1 MTQRISFSD
10 TSLNKTIQDE
20 QLNQIIEAILAGK
33 YSWACFLLLRC
44 TGYDPLHYIPYRTYN
59 RLLKENRQ
67 NSQQNRVNT
76 NNIDSNSRYSQLS
89 TRTPA
94 HQQTTK
100 IIDLDCLEVER
111 KQNTQLTGGNAQES
125 GDLNSAGFDSIIHK
139 VRSIFK
145 YNY

>member
-1 MTQRISFSD
+1 MTQRISFSS
-10 TSLNKTIQDE
+10 TSVNKTIQDE

-59 RLLKENRQ
+59 RLVKENRQ
-67 NSQQNRVNT
+67 TSQSNLVNT
-76 NNIDSNSRYSQLS
+76 SNVNSNSRYSQLS
-89 TRTPA
+89 RCTPA

-100 IIDLDCLEVER
+100 IIDLDYLEVER
-111 KQNTQLTGGNAQES
+111 KQNTQLRGGDAQES
-125 GDLNSAGFDSIIHK
+125 GDLNSAGFDSIIHR

-145 YNY
+145 YS